1 MTRNARRVHR
11 AYQQG
16 YTAGWWRGWA
26 LALALS
32 LGGFVWGVVGGHVA
46 AQWRGAHQALSRTP
60 SATITITPGLEERW
74 LAPVFIQPTCPD
86 CLEL

>member
-16 YTAGWWRGWA
+16 YTRGWWRGWGLAIA
-26 LALALS
+26 LAL
-32 LGGFVWGVVGGHVA
+32 GGVVGGHVA
-46 AQWRGAHQALSRTP
+46 AQWRGAHQALSGSLAP
-60 SATITITPGLEERW
+60 GATITITPRQAEEW
-74 LAPVFIQPTCPD
+74 LVPMMILPTCAD